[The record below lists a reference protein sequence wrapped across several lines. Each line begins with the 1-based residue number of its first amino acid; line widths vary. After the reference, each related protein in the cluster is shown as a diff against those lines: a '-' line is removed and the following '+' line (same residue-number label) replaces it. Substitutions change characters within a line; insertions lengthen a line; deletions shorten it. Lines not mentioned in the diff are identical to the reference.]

1 MRNENGRPA
10 LSREPARDETRDQQS
25 LQEPTPPKSTRAERE
40 AAGFRKA
47 RRLVQEA
54 RLAARWRYRTATSD
68 DEAREAIAT
77 MAALSSAATYL
88 HGREKKLCVEAWR

>member
-1 MRNENGRPA
+1 MRSENGRLA
-10 LSREPARDETRDQQS
+10 LSREPARDLNAPTRNVEDD
-25 LQEPTPPKSTRAERE
+25 PARVKSTRAERE

-54 RLAARWRYRTATSD
+54 RLAARWRFRTATSD

-77 MAALSSAATYL
+77 MSALSAAAVYL
-88 HGREKKLCVEAWR
+88 RGREKKARP